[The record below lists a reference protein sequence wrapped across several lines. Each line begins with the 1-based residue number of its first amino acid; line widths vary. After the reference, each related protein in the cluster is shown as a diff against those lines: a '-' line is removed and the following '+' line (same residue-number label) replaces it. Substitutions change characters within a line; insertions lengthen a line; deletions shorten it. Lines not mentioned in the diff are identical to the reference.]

1 MGPQHYL
8 DTVHGV
14 QLLRLSRPG
23 DGPLTMDDLGAFYSV
38 FEAGNDA
45 QDQEA

>member
-8 DTVHGV
+8 NTVHGV
-14 QLLRLSRPG
+14 QLLRLSRLG
-23 DGPLTMDDLGAFYSV
+23 DGPRTMDGLGAFSSV
-38 FEAGNDA
+38 FEAGHDA